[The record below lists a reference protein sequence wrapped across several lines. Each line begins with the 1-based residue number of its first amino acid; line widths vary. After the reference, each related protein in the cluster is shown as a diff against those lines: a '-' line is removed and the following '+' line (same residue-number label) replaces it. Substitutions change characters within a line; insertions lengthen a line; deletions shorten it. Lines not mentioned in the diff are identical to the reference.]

1 MRIFES
7 ELFLYGLIFFAV
19 VLAVEAVTYVLAYS
33 RQGRRRVNR
42 RLSMLEAGKDPDKVY
57 SVLRPRPP
65 SWVNIDGTVSDF
77 YLWLDKMLLGAG
89 ISVRADRFLITMGLA
104 TIGAFIVLLPVAFNP
119 SIHLGAFASPA
130 AILGALFLG
139 IALPL
144 MIANNLRDRRLKKF
158 SEQLPPALDVMV
170 RALKAG
176 HPAAGAVDLVTAEM
190 ADPIGTEFGLLTDEI
205 TYGLDFKEA
214 LDNMAQRLGL
224 QDVRY
229 FAVCVTIQ
237 SNTGGNLAEILEN
250 LAAILRA
257 RFSLFRKVKALSSEA
272 RMSAW
277 ILSLLPLTTVSF
289 IFWQQ
294 PRFYMQSVDDPV
306 FWPSVAFLLGQYVLG
321 IWVIKRMVN
330 IRV

>member
-19 VLAVEAVTYVLAYS
+19 VLAVEAVTYVLSSS
-33 RQGRRRVNR
+33 RQGQNRINR
-42 RLSMLEAGKDPDKVY
+42 RLRMLESGKDPDKVY

-65 SWVNIDGTVSDF
+65 AWVNIDGAVSDF
-77 YLWLDKMLLGAG
+77 YMWLDKMLLGAG
-89 ISVRADRFLITMGLA
+89 ISVRADRFLMTMGLL
-104 TIGAFIVLLPVAFNP
+104 TIGALIILLPVAFNP
-119 SIHLGAFASPA
+119 TLSLGVFALPA
-130 AILGALFLG
+130 AILGALLLG
-139 IALPL
+139 CALPL
-144 MIANNLRDRRLKKF
+144 AVANNLRDRRLKKF
-158 SEQLPPALDVMV
+158 SEQFPSALDVMV

-190 ADPIGTEFGLLTDEI
+190 PDPIGTEFGLLTDEI

-237 SNTGGNLAEILEN
+237 ANTGGNLAEILEN
-250 LAAILRA
+250 LATIVRA
-257 RFSLFRKVKALSSEA
+257 RFSLHRKVTAVSSEA

-277 ILSLLPLTTVSF
+277 ILSLLPLFTVSF
-289 IFWQQ
+289 IFWRQ
-294 PRFYMQSVDDPV
+294 PRFYTQVVDDPI
-306 FWPSVAFLLGQYVLG
+306 FWPSVAFLLAQYAFGV
-321 IWVIKRMVN
+321 WVIKRMVN